1 MRNGVIF
8 SANGYK
14 VATEYDVHGNFLSAN
29 GGKWSLEEDFR
40 TEVLEFHSNDPSW
53 VGQCVR
59 LKASLTVNSLP
70 IADGRPVWTRID
82 SGAAGSLAGTWL
94 ISGRKQND
102 VLTQRDTSRLLR
114 TMKILSG
121 TGFQRVATI
130 LKLKNFLAQAEAG
143 MKPSMAHTPKTES
156 SFPEMLPV

>member
-1 MRNGVIF
+1 
-8 SANGYK
+8 
-14 VATEYDVHGNFLSAN
+14 
-29 GGKWSLEEDFR
+29 
-40 TEVLEFHSNDPSW
+40 VLEFHSNDPSW

-121 TGFQRVATI
+121 TDF
-130 LKLKNFLAQAEAG
+130 
-143 MKPSMAHTPKTES
+143 
-156 SFPEMLPV
+156 